1 MSFWC
6 KAERAEAE
14 VVKIAE
20 LNQAL
25 QQELD
30 ESKRVR
36 ATQRRVLK
44 SLRAELAQVSVKNVE
59 RPLTKLGLAMKVGM
73 LEIYQEEFSGDPV
86 STLVNLT
93 SIRGSI

>member
-1 MSFWC
+1 VEYWGR
-6 KAERAEAE
+6 AERAEAE
-14 VVKIAE
+14 VAPIAA

-25 QQELD
+25 QQELN
-30 ESKRVR
+30 ESDRARARQAGALRSPRV
-36 ATQRRVLK
+36 
-44 SLRAELAQVSVKNVE
+44 ELAQVSVKYVE